1 VRISTRFGFGAALA
15 VLPLLGVMAYSVERM
30 QDLAQSNERIT
41 MRQLVGIQM
50 SSGVIRRLER
60 LEEYQRKYV
69 VSEDY
74 GYALKFAQTVEATSD
89 ELKELRPSRLSPEEA
104 GALRDL
110 RERWGGFAE
119 RSHVIL
125 VTLDEEAV
133 ASEFSDLQALAVEVQ
148 QATRRAAATEA
159 ETAATVRE
167 EIRQTALVVA
177 GIALLLSLTL
187 ILLTVRSLRTRLEH
201 FMLGTVAVSKGAF
214 SFQLEVQS
222 DDELGQVARAFNRM
236 VDALRQLERMK
247 ADFIS
252 SVSHELKTPLVAM
265 LETNHLLLDEVPG
278 PLTERQER
286 MIRLN
291 TQAAQRLS
299 SMITDLLELS
309 RLKAELRYQMSDQ
322 DVRAL
327 TVAAVSELEA
337 LALERELE
345 LGHDVVDSRVVVRC
359 DPDRYIQIVQNLVEN
374 ALKYTPAG
382 GRIEVGLRVCAATSL
397 PDAPKARLGLG
408 ARSVAEHAILS
419 VDDSGPGI
427 PEEDRE
433 RVFEKFFRRQGE
445 PAGGSVGL
453 GLAICREIIEAHG
466 GAIWVDESPLGGTS
480 MKVALPVEASTIKR
494 RRMLSR

>member
-1 VRISTRFGFGAALA
+1 MRISTRFGMGAALA

-30 QDLAQSNERIT
+30 QGLAQSNERIT

-69 VSEDY
+69 VSDDY
-74 GYALKFAQTVEATSD
+74 GYALKFAQTVDATST
-89 ELKELRPSRLSPEEA
+89 ELLELRPWRLSPEEDA
-104 GALRDL
+104 AVRNL
-110 RERWGGFAE
+110 RERWQAFAE
-119 RSHVIL
+119 RSHIIL
-125 VTLDEEAV
+125 TAGDDEVAREFDTL
-133 ASEFSDLQALAVEVQ
+133 LTLAKEVQ
-148 QATRRAAATEA
+148 EATYQAAVDEV
-159 ETAATVRE
+159 ETATTVRE
-167 EIRQTALVVA
+167 EIRRTAFVVA

-187 ILLTVRSLRTRLEH
+187 ILLTVRSLRTRIEH
-201 FMLGTVAVSKGAF
+201 LMLGTAAVSRGAF
-214 SFQLEVQS
+214 SFQLEVQA
-222 DDELGQVARAFNRM
+222 DDELGEVARAFNRM

-299 SMITDLLELS
+299 SMISDLLELS
-309 RLKAELRYQMSDQ
+309 RLKAELRYQMSDH
-322 DVRAL
+322 DVREL
-327 TVAAVSELEA
+327 TQSAVSELEA
-337 LALERELE
+337 LALERAVKLE
-345 LGHDVVDSRVVVRC
+345 VAPLTASLMVRC
-359 DPDRYIQIVQNLVEN
+359 DADRFIQIVQNLVEN
-374 ALKYTPAG
+374 ALKYTPSG
-382 GRIEVGLRVCAATSL
+382 GRIEVGLSTVSPAGLPEATR
-397 PDAPKARLGLG
+397 ARLGLEPRG
-408 ARSVAEHAILS
+408 LEEYALLT

-433 RVFEKFFRRQGE
+433 RVFEKFFRRQLE

-453 GLAICREIIEAHG
+453 GLAICREIVEAHG
-466 GAIWVDESPLGGTS
+466 GAIWVADSRLGGTS
-480 MKVALPVEASTIKR
+480 MRVALPLEASNTRR
-494 RRMLSR
+494 RRMLTR